1 MAENKTKETAKSVAA
16 FLDKA
21 TDAKTRRECDAVT
34 KIMKR
39 VTGSPPRMWGPSM
52 VGFGRYHY
60 KYESGRE
67 GDSFVTGF
75 SPRKGNLTMYVTCE
89 FEKYSKLMK
98 KLGKHTTGKSC
109 LYVKTLD
116 DIDLKV
122 LEELIEA
129 TVADTKQRYRD

>member
-1 MAENKTKETAKSVAA
+1 MAENKTKETTESVAA

-21 TDAKTRRECDAVT
+21 TDAKTRRDCDAVT
-34 KIMKR
+34 RIMKR

-67 GDSFVTGF
+67 GDSFLVGF
-75 SPRKGNLTMYVTCE
+75 SPRKPNLTLYVTDE
-89 FEKYSKLMK
+89 FEKYPHLMK

-109 LYVKTLD
+109 LYIKTLD
-116 DIDLKV
+116 DIDMKV
-122 LEELIEA
+122 LEELIETA
-129 TVADTKQRYRD
+129 VGDTKQRSRD